1 MLAIYVQK
9 HRIMKKIAIPIFQN
23 RVSPVLDSCRHMLVI
38 NIEQGAEVNRETV
51 YLDEMSLTER
61 CAIVAKLGIDI
72 VICGGV
78 SEIFSNM
85 LMGANIR
92 LVNGIAGEMDDV
104 IAAFLGECLDKPR
117 FYMPGFRQDNRHP

>member
-1 MLAIYVQK
+1 
-9 HRIMKKIAIPIFQN
+9 MKKVAIPIFQN

-38 NIEQGAEVNRETV
+38 DIEQDTEVDRENI
-51 YLDEMSLTER
+51 YLGEMSLTER
-61 CAIVAKLGIDI
+61 CDIFAKLEVTI

-92 LVNGIAGEMDDV
+92 LVNGIAGDMDDV
-104 IAAFLGECLDKPR
+104 IAAFLGECLDNPR
-117 FYMPGFRQDNRHP
+117 FYMPGFWQDNRHP

>member
-1 MLAIYVQK
+1 
-9 HRIMKKIAIPIFQN
+9 MKKVAIPIFQN

-38 NIEQGAEVNRETV
+38 DIEKGAEVDRETV

-61 CAIVAKLGIDI
+61 CGIFAKLNVAI

-85 LMGANIR
+85 LAGINIH
-92 LVNGIAGEMDDV
+92 LINGIAGNIDD
-104 IAAFLGECLDKPR
+104 IITAFLGECLDNPQ
-117 FYMPGFRQDNRHP
+117 FYMPGFRQDNRRQ